1 MHFPVSWVLEQCLA
15 RRHTRRWLWGH
26 SRRAGGASVASFLP
40 RLCCPGSLSRTQ
52 FTRKTNSEKF
62 TKHLDFHLLLEMPG
76 YLLFP
81 ADFLASPLTSQIL
94 NSSPTFVAFFPELNS
109 IQQVL
114 IVARWVM
121 LGAGRVMTNTAEFL
135 PSVASESD
143 VRADKQAH
151 EQRELAQV
159 ANFCAFSSGGGIQ
172 LSWFTSTG
180 VTVPHGTL
188 NKLLSLFVLVSLSV
202 YGHDNGIIW
211 CILCMYM
218 CIYLILYILWY
229 LDPCVYVYT
238 CIHMYIYC
246 RLYMDINIYLYICM
260 HTECATVYM
269 CVYIYILHIL
279 YMCVILYVG

>member
-188 NKLLSLFVLVSLSV
+188 NKLLILFVLLFP
-202 YGHDNGIIW
+202 Y
-211 CILCMYM
+211 
-218 CIYLILYILWY
+218 
-229 LDPCVYVYT
+229 
-238 CIHMYIYC
+238 
-246 RLYMDINIYLYICM
+246 LYMDMIMASYGVFCICICAYTLY
-260 HTECATVYM
+260 
-269 CVYIYILHIL
+269 YIYYGI
-279 YMCVILYVG
+279 